1 MVEFVSR
8 GLRFFSRLFEMF
20 QEGCDIFRGGV
31 KGVNPPPKFS
41 DFFLKSEGKEIY
53 IKKRKGVL
61 GGGGGWVI
69 SSHIL
74 GVDIF
79 RVGLRYFQG
88 G

>member
-20 QEGCDIFRGGV
+20 QGRGEILR
-31 KGVNPPPKFS
+31 
-41 DFFLKSEGKEIY
+41 FFLKSEGKEIY
-53 IKKRKGVL
+53 KKKKRGV
-61 GGGGGWVI
+61 GGGGVI

>member
-31 KGVNPPPKFS
+31 KGVFKGGGVQPPPPKFS

-53 IKKRKGVL
+53 KKKKRGV
-61 GGGGGWVI
+61 GGGGGLFL
-69 SSHIL
+69 HI
-74 GVDIF
+74 F
-79 RVGLRYFQG
+79 
-88 G
+88 